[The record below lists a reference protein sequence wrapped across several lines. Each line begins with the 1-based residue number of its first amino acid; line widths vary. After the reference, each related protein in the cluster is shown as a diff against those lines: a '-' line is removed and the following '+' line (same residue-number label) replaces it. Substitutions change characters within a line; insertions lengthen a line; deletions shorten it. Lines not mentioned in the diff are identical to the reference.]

1 MKLNPKFFEAAAA
14 LILERVR
21 AEFPACAGAVN
32 IDANMPKDRSLSD
45 EYAKTLSAQI
55 GIAPN
60 LFASEAQFQPQYTGL
75 ALKNFETLLGG
86 SPEYNYDTQ
95 TFTPA
100 VYKVG
105 SQYKYGKIPPGVQG
119 TIDYP
124 QLPDS
129 RGGGGGGGGGG
140 SFPGMPG
147 MGGGGGIPGIG
158 GGLPGMGGGGGGGLP
173 GMPGGGGLPG
183 LGGGGG
189 GGLPGLGGM
198 FGGGGGKR
206 RVLVSPSSYSTQTH
220 TVAAQRGL
228 LDILNSY
235 APQLKADYRSA
246 NPEATAILDKLNQQA
261 TSDLDLGNT
270 LNPDQNRLV
279 EQAVRAGQASRG
291 MGFGPA
297 DIYGETLQKSAFGQ
311 DLLNQRRSFASSVL
325 GMDQNVYGQLFA
337 NLLNMGLS
345 PNQSRTGGPGLF
357 NVESPYAQDVYNTNY
372 NAAASSAISH
382 ANNMNA
388 LIGAG
393 ISALGNLGGGALGLI

>member
-147 MGGGGGIPGIG
+147 MGGGGGF
-158 GGLPGMGGGGGGGLP
+158 
-173 GMPGGGGLPG
+173 
-183 LGGGGG
+183 
-189 GGLPGLGGM
+189 PGLGGM

-270 LNPDQNRLV
+270 LN
-279 EQAVRAGQASRG
+279 
-291 MGFGPA
+291 
-297 DIYGETLQKSAFGQ
+297 
-311 DLLNQRRSFASSVL
+311 
-325 GMDQNVYGQLFA
+325 
-337 NLLNMGLS
+337 
-345 PNQSRTGGPGLF
+345 
-357 NVESPYAQDVYNTNY
+357 
-372 NAAASSAISH
+372 
-382 ANNMNA
+382 
-388 LIGAG
+388 
-393 ISALGNLGGGALGLI
+393 